1 MTMRLK
7 LRLILIHADAKETD
21 NKTPWSFYMNS
32 SEDVRSEVLNCGQN
46 LDSANT
52 VFFTT
57 PIYYVNA
64 KPHLG
69 HAYTTITVDVA
80 ARYSRMCGKETYFL
94 TGTDEHGDK
103 IVEAAAKQN
112 KSPKIYTEEI
122 SALFKNLWP
131 KLNISNN
138 DFIRTTNPAH
148 IKVVENLL
156 TRIYESGDIYF
167 SEYEGIYC
175 FGCERFYQEREL
187 LDGKCPDH
195 GTEPKHIKEANYF
208 FAMSK
213 YQEWLIDHIRKNPDF
228 IRPERYKNEILSF
241 LKEPLEDLCI
251 SRPKSRLTWGI
262 TLPFDEN
269 YVTYVWFD
277 ALTNYISALGF
288 PEKEL
293 FKKFWPRTQH
303 FVAKDIIK
311 PHGIYWTTM
320 LKSAGIDVYQ
330 NLNVHGFWNVSGS
343 KMSKSIGNVTD
354 PVAVTDAYGVDQ
366 FRYFLM
372 REMVFGLDA
381 NFTEDAIVQRINS
394 DLAND
399 LGNLFSRV
407 LAMTHRYFNGEIP
420 QVDIEVERDK
430 ALSLK
435 EPAIDTIKA
444 YKEAMDNNEFHK
456 GLIAIWD
463 FISILNKYVDTT
475 VPWVVA
481 KDENRQNELATII
494 YNLMESLRVI
504 SSLIYPVMPQTSI
517 KMQQALGIKISDE
530 REFKTVKEILPWYQ
544 TVIGTKIE
552 KTPTLFPRVETDNQE
567 PKSKQGANKTIKDS
581 AKSKSKE
588 ASEVES
594 NKIEVPLYIK
604 DASKAVEQSYPN
616 DLKPEITIADFS
628 KVDLRVG
635 IVISA
640 EKLKKANK
648 LLKLKVDLGE
658 KSPRQ
663 IIAGIAKNYAPE
675 DVVGKQVI
683 VVANLKPATL
693 MGELSQGM
701 VLAANSDNQLF
712 LAGIQGVVEPG
723 SSVK

>member
-1 MTMRLK
+1 
-7 LRLILIHADAKETD
+7 
-21 NKTPWSFYMNS
+21 MNS
-32 SEDVRSEVLNCGQN
+32 SSQSDKNRVSNN
-46 LDSANT
+46 ITNNSNT

-80 ARYSRMCGKETYFL
+80 ARYNRMCGRETYFL

-103 IVEAAAKQN
+103 IVEAAKRQN
-112 KSPKIYTEEI
+112 RTPKEYTDEI

-138 DFIRTTNPAH
+138 DFIRTTNPSH
-148 IKVVENLL
+148 IKIVENLL

-187 LDGKCPDH
+187 VDGKCPDH
-195 GTEPKHIKEANYF
+195 GTEPKKIKEANYF
-208 FAMSK
+208 FSMSK
-213 YQEWLIDHIRKNPDF
+213 YQDWLIDHIKQNPDF
-228 IRPERYKNEILSF
+228 IRPERYRNEILSF

-262 TLPFDEN
+262 TLPFDQN

-288 PEKEL
+288 PDGEL
-293 FKKFWPRTQH
+293 FAKFWSGTQH

-311 PHGIYWTTM
+311 PHGIYWPIM
-320 LKSAGIDVYQ
+320 LKAAGIDIYQ

-354 PVAVTDAYGVDQ
+354 PEAVTDAYGVDQ

-381 NFTEDAIVQRINS
+381 NFTEDAIVHRINS

-399 LGNLFSRV
+399 LGNLFSRIV
-407 LAMTHRYFNGEIP
+407 AMNHRYFNGEIP
-420 QVDIEVERDK
+420 PTDTKIEHEK
-430 ALSLK
+430 SLSLRD
-435 EPAIDTIKA
+435 AAADTIESFKI
-444 YKEAMDNNEFHK
+444 AMDNNEFHK
-456 GLIAIWD
+456 GLVAVWD
-463 FISILNKYVDTT
+463 FISILNRYVDST

-481 KDENRQNELATII
+481 KDDSRKDELATII
-494 YNLMESLRVI
+494 YNLIESLRVI
-504 SSLIYPVMPQTSI
+504 SSLIYPVMPQTSVT
-517 KMQQALGIKISDE
+517 MQRILGIEPSDA
-530 REFKTVKEILPWYQ
+530 REFKTIQEIMPWYQ
-544 TVIGTKIE
+544 SVAGTKIE
-552 KTPTLFPRVETDNQE
+552 KTLALFPRVEIDKKE
-567 PKSKQGANKTIKDS
+567 SKQDNRG
-581 AKSKSKE
+581 SKE
-588 ASEVES
+588 ID
-594 NKIEVPLYIK
+594 N
-604 DASKAVEQSYPN
+604 SKAADQKIVADQNIETPSAEAAAALAAPQEQNSSFVC
-616 DLKPEITIADFS
+616 LKPEITIEDFA
-628 KVDLRVG
+628 KIDLRVG
-635 IVISA
+635 TVISA
-640 EKLKKANK
+640 EKIKKANK

-658 KSPRQ
+658 AEPRQ
-663 IIAGIAKNYAPE
+663 IIAGIAKSYAPE

-683 VVANLKPATL
+683 VVANLKPALL
-693 MGELSQGM
+693 MGQSSQGM
-701 VLAANSDNQLF
+701 VLAATNDSRCF
-712 LAGIQGVVEPG
+712 IAGIQGDAG
-723 SSVK
+723 CGCQVK